1 MKIARFIFQL
11 FGINT
16 YIVWDEITGKAAI
29 IDPGM
34 SSQREEE
41 ALTAFI
47 EKNRLTVTN
56 LINTH
61 MHVDHAAG
69 NHFIIKTYGV
79 NLSANALE
87 KELGNKLAE
96 QAEMFMLDFQPK
108 GGEISTFLNDGDII
122 EIGDGRLKVLL
133 VPGHSP
139 GSIALYSA
147 ADKFLVA
154 GDALFA
160 GSIGRTDLPGGSMS
174 QLVNAIKSKLLIL
187 PADTVVYP
195 GHGDPTTIGFEKS
208 HNPFLR

>member
-122 EIGDGRLKVLL
+122 EIGDSRLKVLL